1 MKLKTLLIMVL
12 LTTSLISCSVAT
24 SSYHYALGTQAL
36 RDGDLE
42 AALQH
47 LELSTQQCPTTLN
60 YENLSFAYL
69 QAGQVQKAW
78 CAARQAILIMPTAVG
93 VSNCNSIWEVIQ
105 KENSIDIGTSSL
117 SYVSDVLGAPDNT
130 IKEEDEKTI
139 LIYGSVAL
147 HFDDNILTEIKHD
160 VADDNQSTAGE
171 ACMEVEIS
179 HDLPIKTTIT
189 MHFDDAKNWKDINRH
204 LTQKQVIAEYIPVEQ
219 DVDHWTDLISL
230 QRIDIKG
237 STDTMKHIVSTVESE
252 TLKKYP
258 GSNTTF
264 NVLKCGKSDA
274 LYEWKLH
281 EAHKDIPEQH
291 EVARLWFTNGYVYRI
306 GVIKQYSHMN
316 DIERE
321 KWLGR
326 LQHSTGLAS
335 YEDAMK
341 HIANEISFANR
352 SQECM
357 DLARWNDWLAAKI
370 TEQNSCLIKLHI
382 PPNTSAKNA
391 TEGLLVT
398 SLLRGRHRTIEPYFA
413 IERQSLTKQPGN
425 LTHLQVLFESPTEV
439 IYSYGHLQNG
449 ILRNVVVRS
458 LLRNGDYFS
467 IAYVQVVKTK
477 ATEEQ
482 LQDWKGWL
490 EEIKIAG

>member
-1 MKLKTLLIMVL
+1 MVL
-12 LTTSLISCSVAT
+12 LTISLISCSVV
-24 SSYHYALGTQAL
+24 SSGYHYGIGLRALE
-36 RDGDLE
+36 DGDIDL
-42 AALQH
+42 AVCH
-47 LELSTQQCPTTLN
+47 LELAAEQCPMSQI
-60 YENLSFAYL
+60 YENLSNAYL
-69 QAGQVQKAW
+69 KSGQVKKAW
-78 CAARQAILIMPTAVG
+78 CAARQAVLIEPGTTG
-93 VSNCNSIWEVIQ
+93 IFNCNSIWEAIQ
-105 KENSIDIGTSSL
+105 KEHSIKIDDSSL
-117 SYVSDVLGAPDNT
+117 SFVLNVLGTPDNT
-130 IKEEDEKTI
+130 IVEEDKKTI

-147 HFDDNILTEIKHD
+147 HFDNNILTQIKHD
-160 VADDNQSTAGE
+160 IVGDSQSTAGG
-171 ACMEVEIS
+171 ACVEVEIS
-179 HDLPIKTTIT
+179 HDLPIKTTVT

-237 STDTMKHIVSTVESE
+237 STDTMKHIVSTIESE

-316 DIERE
+316 DVERG

-357 DLARWNDWLAAKI
+357 DLARWNDWPAAKI

-458 LLRNGDYFS
+458 CLRNSDYFS
-467 IAYVQVVKTK
+467 IAYIQVVKTK